1 MNPLVNA
8 MSVGM
13 VKIGE
18 TISATS
24 YGAGNPVFIVG
35 SSTGKDGIHGAAF
48 ASKDITEDSA
58 KIYLPF
64 KWVTHFR
71 KNYYWKLLWK

>member
-1 MNPLVNA
+1 

-18 TISATS
+18 TVSATS

-58 KIYLPF
+58 KDLPA
-64 KWVTHFR
+64 VQVEILSR
-71 KNYYWKLLWK
+71 KNYYWKHRSR